1 MSDAQFRLG
10 RRAVLG
16 LAGTAAAL
24 VALRMPRALAA
35 DPAGFV
41 LVGDGTAT
49 AELVV
54 GANPDAETTSAVR
67 ELVACVLAATGVTMP
82 TVPAPTGTRLPVYVG
97 RSAIPLA
104 QQAEL
109 LDGLTDDGVLVS
121 ADPAAMVVAG
131 PTSRGT
137 RHALYEVAERF
148 VGVRWLLPGD
158 LGTDIPATRS
168 IVVPGGTWTDEP
180 AFRHRVM
187 YPLGYGEWNEN
198 TLLPRFGVRQ
208 RLRNVISYGHNLN
221 ALFSPTVFGDPV
233 NRPESY
239 RPEFYP
245 IRNGVTVIPT
255 AAQKTGWQ
263 PRFTAPGIAEAA
275 AARIIEAF
283 EADPKRRSYSLGVND
298 GGGFSDDETDTSVFG
313 STGIYS
319 HSEVYYRFVRD
330 VAEIVGARF
339 PEHTLGLLAYNC
351 VVDPPSFALPD
362 NVVPFVTRDRYRWAT
377 PQGAQSDREM
387 LTRWRAV
394 CRHVGLYDYSYGHP
408 YVIPR
413 LHSRATAQ
421 AYRWATEQ
429 GFTEFFAES
438 NPLWG
443 NGSKEWV
450 QAKLLWNP
458 TLDPDRLAAEW
469 AHRAAG
475 GRAAPH
481 ILGYERIWDE
491 IWTKRVPQT
500 EWFRAGLGNMYF
512 WFFDSSYLDVV
523 TDADIAAAR
532 AQLDQALAKT
542 TTAAQR
548 WRVEEIRTAFA
559 YHEASALSH
568 PRRPEPVTSDDQ
580 ARDLWSVELA
590 RVDSALDWA
599 ARRQQIVSGFAS
611 DPMRGS
617 RYATMVRVTWSGWN
631 CFSSWEV
638 GDWLRTRPVL
648 RAELAARRA
657 TTSENQRRWID
668 AALAIADGR
677 LVQAGTNRSFE
688 SGDTTGWSISYGDP
702 LRDPLEVTSSVSV
715 DGGNALRYPGGQ
727 RGGGI
732 MQVVPVQP
740 GFFRSDFA
748 IRTNPGDWAGGA
760 VVTTWIVRDADGKA
774 LSQVQGAQLALELAK
789 GRWRRLVHADVLP
802 EGAATVEVY
811 CSILFMPGQ
820 ADLWV
825 DDVHFTQLDAG

>member
-1 MSDAQFRLG
+1 MSQPNPTLE
-10 RRAVLG
+10 RRTVLG
-16 LAGTAAAL
+16 LAGAAAAL
-24 VALRMPRALAA
+24 AALRVPTAHAT

-41 LVGDGTAT
+41 LVSGGAPT

-54 GANPDAETTSAVR
+54 GATPDAEISSAVR
-67 ELVACVLAATGVTMP
+67 ELVACVLAATGVTLP
-82 TVPAPTGTRLPVYVG
+82 TVASPTGGRLPVHVG
-97 RSAIPLA
+97 RAAIPLP

-109 LDGLTDDGVLVS
+109 LDDLTDDGLLISV
-121 ADPAAMVVAG
+121 DPAAMVVAG

-137 RHALYEVAERF
+137 RYALYEVAERF
-148 VGVRWLLPGD
+148 VGVRWLMPGD
-158 LGTDIPATRS
+158 LGTDIPATSS
-168 IVVPGGTWTDEP
+168 IVVPVGTWTDEP

-198 TLLPRFGVRQ
+198 TLLPKFGVRR

-255 AAQKTGWQ
+255 PAQKTGWQ
-263 PRFTAPGIAEAA
+263 PRFSASGIAEAA

-298 GGGFSDDETDTSVFG
+298 GGGFSDDETDTSLFG

-362 NVVPFVTRDRYRWAT
+362 NVVAFVTRDRYRWAT
-377 PQGAQSDREM
+377 PEGARTDREM
-387 LTRWRAV
+387 LTRWRSV
-394 CRHVGLYDYSYGHP
+394 CRNVGIYDYSYGHP

-413 LHSRATAQ
+413 IHNRATAQ
-421 AYRWATEQ
+421 AYRWAIEQ
-429 GFTEFFAES
+429 GCTDFFAES
-438 NPLWG
+438 NPIWG

-450 QAKLLWNP
+450 QAQLLWDP
-458 TLDPDRLAAEW
+458 TLEPDRLVAEW

-475 GRAAPH
+475 DRAAPH
-481 ILGYERIWDE
+481 ILGYERIWDD
-491 IWTKRVPQT
+491 IWANRVPGT
-500 EWFRAGLGNMYF
+500 EWYRAGLGNMYF

-523 TDADIAAAR
+523 NDADIVAAR
-532 AQLDQALAKT
+532 AHLDQALART
-542 TTAAQR
+542 RTPAQR
-548 WRVEEIRTAFA
+548 WRVEQLRTAFA

-568 PRRPEPVTSDDQ
+568 SRRPAAITSNEE
-580 ARDLWSVELA
+580 ARALWTAELA

-599 ARRQQIVSGFAS
+599 ARRQQIVSGFAT

-631 CFSSWEV
+631 CFSSWEI
-638 GDWLRTRPVL
+638 GQWLRTRPAL
-648 RAELAARRA
+648 RAELAQRRA
-657 TTSENQRRWID
+657 TASANQQRWID
-668 AALAIADGR
+668 TTLAVADDR
-677 LVQAGTNRSFE
+677 VVERGTNTSFE
-688 SGDTTGWSISYGDP
+688 TGDTTGWSISYGDP
-702 LRDPLEVTSSVSV
+702 LRDPLEVSTAVSV
-715 DGGNALRYPGGQ
+715 DGGHALRYPGGQ

-732 MQVVPVQP
+732 LQVVPVTP

-748 IRTNPGDWAGGA
+748 VRTNAGGWSGGS
-760 VVTTWIVRDADGKA
+760 VVTTWIVRDAAGKA
-774 LSQVQGAQLALELAK
+774 LSQVQGAQVALDLAK
-789 GRWRRLVHADVLP
+789 DQWRRLVHADVLP
-802 EGAATVEVY
+802 DGAATVEVY

-825 DDVHFTQLDAG
+825 DDAQFTQLDAG